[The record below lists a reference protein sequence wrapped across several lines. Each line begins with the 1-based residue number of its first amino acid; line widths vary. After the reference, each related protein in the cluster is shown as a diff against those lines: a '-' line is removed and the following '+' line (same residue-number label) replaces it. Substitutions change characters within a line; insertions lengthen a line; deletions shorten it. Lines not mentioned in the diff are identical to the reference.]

1 MAEYKAFAG
10 FIQFDPNERET
21 PGGQKLRDV
30 VIQPIGYGAK
40 EIPSVRV
47 TIWPEFDGVELAK
60 GDFIATQ
67 GKFTTANVKGKTYF
81 NLSAS
86 QVAVIAAADK
96 ADAEVENP
104 VEEDDEE
111 FDPGF

>member
-21 PGGQKLRDV
+21 PSEQKLRDV

-47 TIWPEFDGVELAK
+47 TIWPEFGAVNLSK
-60 GDFIATQ
+60 GDFIAVQ

-86 QVAVIAAADK
+86 QLVVIAASEK
-96 ADAEVENP
+96 AEAEVENP
-104 VEEDDEE
+104 VEEEDED

>member
-1 MAEYKAFAG
+1 MPEYKAFAG

-21 PGGQKLRDV
+21 PSKQTLRDV
-30 VIQPIGYGAK
+30 VIQPIGYGSK

-47 TIWPEFDGVELAK
+47 TVWPEHAGVNLSK
-60 GDFIATQ
+60 GDFIAVQ

-86 QVAVIAAADK
+86 QLAVLAAGEK
-96 ADAEVENP
+96 AEAEVENP
-104 VEEDDEE
+104 VEEEDD